1 MNRLILSALGLS
13 AALITAM
20 PAAAQDQIS
29 VHVSYADLNL
39 ASNAGAAVLKQRM
52 DDAVTQICGKVD
64 PRNMGAMTL
73 VQACRH
79 STSVTVEHQFRR
91 IVAAARM
98 AQPMT
103 FAKADPAR

>member
-29 VHVSYADLNL
+29 VRVSYADLNL
-39 ASNAGAAVLKQRM
+39 ASNAGTAVLKQRM
-52 DDAVTQICGKVD
+52 DDAVTQICGKAN
-64 PRNMGAMTL
+64 PRDIGAMTF
-73 VQACRH
+73 VQACRD
-79 STSVTVEHQFRR
+79 STSVTIELQLRR
-91 IVAAARM
+91 VIAAARM
-98 AQPMT
+98 AQPIT